1 MREIIKEVQRSCIKL
16 IQAPTDPE
24 LCPLWSMVFVQKT
37 THLWMSLPLPSL
49 SHDFGHF
56 VPFDQV
62 ANNFGLVCIVTNA
75 VPGWVE
81 KTIKKLVIKAK

>member
-24 LCPLWSMVFVQKT
+24 LCPLWSVVFVQKT

-81 KTIKKLVIKAK
+81 KTIKKLVMKAK